1 MGQVPTLSHPL
12 IPHTLGISWGQW
24 WERYATTSEH
34 KHEAED
40 CLTRAFM
47 TTFGAAVAQVRTVEL
62 VYAVRDPVRE
72 NLNSKGFEKKTW
84 TPPRFLH
91 RGPKKAVEHDSDIH
105 FDLT

>member
-1 MGQVPTLSHPL
+1 MIVYICIIPFLRVFRMGQVPTLSHPL

-62 VYAVRDPVRE
+62 VYALVLGLE
-72 NLNSKGFEKKTW
+72 T
-84 TPPRFLH
+84 
-91 RGPKKAVEHDSDIH
+91 RGILLSPSQSGITNGIAE
-105 FDLT
+105 